1 MARPRLRLRL
11 RLRLRENIGMRIALI
26 SDAWVPQ
33 VNGVVRTLQATVA
46 ELRARGHQV
55 DTFTPDQFRTVPCPG
70 YPEIRLAMAPWRE
83 IGRRLDA
90 LAPHAIHIATE
101 GPLGWAARRW
111 CLRREQPFTTS
122 FHTRF
127 PDYLALRTGLAAER
141 FWPVVRRFHAPA
153 VAVLVATPRLAD
165 ELAAHGLSRTRP
177 WSRGVDLSAF
187 GPDGPTL
194 PLADGLPRPL
204 LLSVGRL
211 AVEKNL
217 GAFLSLDR
225 PGTKLVVGDGPA
237 RAGLEARYPDAVF
250 TGTLTGAALAS
261 AYRAADALVFPSLT
275 DTFGLV
281 AVERSPAAR
290 RWPPCRRPDR
300 PTSWRRPSIGSERW
314 RPISTAPSTPHSPA
328 TRPTAWRRG
337 GGTAG
342 RRARTSSWPRS
353 PRFAMHSRNRRRDS
367 CHPPD
372 ARPR

>member
-1 MARPRLRLRL
+1 MK
-11 RLRLRENIGMRIALI
+11 IALV
-26 SDAWVPQ
+26 SDAWAPQ
-33 VNGVVRTLQATVA
+33 VNGVVRTLEATVA
-46 ELRARGHQV
+46 ELRVRGHEV
-55 DTFTPDQFRTVPCPG
+55 ETITPDQFRTVPCPG
-70 YPEIRLAMAPWRE
+70 YSEIRLAMAPWRE

-111 CLRREQPFTTS
+111 CLHREQPFTTS

-141 FWPVVRRFHAPA
+141 FWPIVRHFHAPA

-194 PLADGLPRPL
+194 PLANGLPRPL

-217 GAFLSLDR
+217 VAFLSLDR

-250 TGTLTGAALAS
+250 TGTLTGGALAS

-281 AVERSPAAR
+281 AVEALACGTPVAALPAPGPADILAAAERRVGAVDADLNRAIDDALTCDPTDCAAEGRRHSWAACTDQFVAALAPIGDAFPRPATKQLSPA
-290 RWPPCRRPDR
+290 
-300 PTSWRRPSIGSERW
+300 
-314 RPISTAPSTPHSPA
+314 
-328 TRPTAWRRG
+328 
-337 GGTAG
+337 
-342 RRARTSSWPRS
+342 
-353 PRFAMHSRNRRRDS
+353 
-367 CHPPD
+367 
-372 ARPR
+372 